1 MQELTGR
8 RAVVTGGSRGI
19 GRAVV
24 ETLAR
29 HGARV
34 AYSGRTAADLASA
47 QSAFE
52 DAGLRTLAVRGDVAR
67 DADAAALAAEAARWM
82 GGIDILVNNAG
93 IGVFKPFA
101 EMTVEEFDRMW
112 GVNMRGVFMVTKAVL
127 PHLRTAG
134 GGDVVNIASLAGKNS
149 FAGGTGYAATKW
161 ALRGWAGSL
170 MLEERNNN
178 IRVITVCPGSVD
190 TSFSAGG
197 KKGSNIPQAQDIAD
211 AVLFALT
218 APPRTMI
225 SEIDVRPTRP

>member
-211 AVLFALT
+211 AVLFALA
-218 APPRTMI
+218 APPRTKI